1 MTKKVF
7 AIIIAIVL
15 MLCVSNVFAAN
26 NELGDSMNK
35 AGNTVRNVVGGAEN
49 VVEDAAGAIGTGIKD
64 TANAVG
70 SGVRD
75 LGNTFSAGA
84 ARVTN
89 NDNMN
94 NDNYTTTR
102 TATTRAATTGNNATF
117 LGMSANTWTW
127 FILAIVTLAIVGLV
141 WYYAMQNKN
150 EYTDNH

>member
-35 AGNTVRNVVGGAEN
+35 AGNTVKNVVGGAEN
-49 VVEDAAGAIGTGIKD
+49 VVEDAAGAIGTGVKN

-70 SGVRD
+70 TGVKD
-75 LGNTFSAGA
+75 LGNTFSTGA

-89 NDNMN
+89 NNHRN
-94 NDNYTTTR
+94 NSNYTTTR
-102 TATTRAATTGNNATF
+102 TATTGNQATF

-127 FILAIVTLAIVGLV
+127 FVLAIVTLAIVGLV

-150 EYTDNH
+150 EYSDNH